1 MANET
6 ASQTQPTGQRGGGQR
21 QAQADAPSR
30 EQPAAEPAQRQEQR
44 AVASRPALGAVFDP
58 HAGIRVG
65 LLQLARNWAEEGHVY
80 SAINTYKMLLMRYPD
95 TGVAA
100 AAVEDMLNLAT
111 ALQQRGMYFAAL
123 NLFNTM
129 EEMV

>member
-6 ASQTQPTGQRGGGQR
+6 AQQPQATGQRGGGQR
-21 QAQADAPSR
+21 QAQADAPSPA
-30 EQPAAEPAQRQEQR
+30 QPAAEPARGAEQR
-44 AVASRPALGAVFDP
+44 AVASRAAPGAVFDP

-100 AAVEDMLNLAT
+100 AAVEDMLHLAT
-111 ALQQRGMYFAAL
+111 SLQQRGMYFAAL